1 LYPFFSIIIPTYNRG
16 HLIADTINTVI
27 MQVYRHFELIVV
39 DDGST
44 DNTRQVVEELIAN
57 NASVQIH
64 YYHKEN
70 GERGAAR
77 NFGLDLSKGDY
88 VLYFDSDDELYEDH
102 LLEAS
107 RFIEKNPHTEW
118 FHLQYE
124 IKDAVGK
131 KISEAPVYDSPPNR
145 YLISGNFLSCNAVF
159 IRRDIAVVNRFN
171 EDRVLSA
178 AEDWELWLRLAAQF
192 PLHYINRI
200 TSVII
205 NHDERSVLT
214 TNKDKLI
221 ARISLLTKCVTSNK
235 KVAGYYKN
243 DMPKFI
249 ASCYSYISLHLA
261 LTGKYKIESIKYLA
275 KSISVLP
282 AFIFQRRFAAIIK
295 HLF

>member
-1 LYPFFSIIIPTYNRG
+1 
-16 HLIADTINTVI
+16 

-44 DNTRQVVEELIAN
+44 DDTRQVVEELIAGN
-57 NASVQIH
+57 SSAQIH
-64 YYHKEN
+64 YYHKQN

-107 RFIEKNPHTEW
+107 RFIEKNPGAEW

-124 IKDAVGK
+124 IKDPAGK
-131 KISEAPVYDSPPNR
+131 KISEAPAYDSPPNR
-145 YLISGNFLSCNAVF
+145 RIISGNFLSCNAVF

-171 EDRVLSA
+171 EDRVLAA

-192 PLHYINRI
+192 PLHYINKI
-200 TSVII
+200 TSAII

-221 ARISLLTKCVTSNK
+221 GRISLLIECVTGNE
-235 KVAGYYKN
+235 KVTSYYRT

-261 LTGKYKIESIKYLA
+261 LTHQYKMQSVKYLV
-275 KSISVLP
+275 KSVSVLP